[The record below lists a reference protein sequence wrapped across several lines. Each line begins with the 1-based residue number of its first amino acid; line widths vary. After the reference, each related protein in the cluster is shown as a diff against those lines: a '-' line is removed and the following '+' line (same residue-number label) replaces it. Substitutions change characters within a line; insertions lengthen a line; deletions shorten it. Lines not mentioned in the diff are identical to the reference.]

1 MTAKELKSK
10 TVFDFADYPA
20 IIKEITG
27 IDVKDSDRIEYYRKT
42 CHPINKARDIEYLAY
57 RIGNKQLEKVASSF
71 AIELEKERDIESGL
85 AMKEGFI
92 ID

>member
-1 MTAKELKSK
+1 MTSKELNSK

-27 IDVKDSDRIEYYRKT
+27 IDVKDSDRIAYYRKT

-57 RIGNKQLEKVASSF
+57 RIQNKPLEAAAS
-71 AIELEKERDIESGL
+71 ALCHELEGKRGKEADEAIKNGY
-85 AMKEGFI
+85 I